1 MSKEEIKAQFDS
13 VVEQLNGELSTLPES
28 VSPLV
33 NLLIATFNML
43 FEITA
48 NQTDNLKVSIN
59 SLKQT
64 IEQQTQ
70 TIEQQTQTIENL
82 TRSNQKLVE
91 TQELKDEQIL
101 QFQELIKSLRTL
113 LHSKNVDLDA
123 LRRLVF
129 QGGREQKEQPAPQ
142 ETTEKP
148 QSKRKNSKTRER
160 QNNKTKLD
168 CCDIE
173 RTDFLD
179 VNGNVLGASTREEAT
194 AKVPQ
199 QIERDGKKYVF
210 KGWKECSDSRV
221 ITYTT
226 KVKVTKYVPLYE
238 EIREQESAPDAEA
251 EHIAEQDSA
260 NRKTPAA
267 TIVGL
272 NPEKD
277 FLPKTVVGF
286 DFMSEMIES
295 RMMNRIPMNRIAQAV
310 SDSLGFSITRQQ
322 LARYFIFAS
331 DWIEPAYQYLIS
343 KVLDNKVIHLDE
355 TFIHCQAEKNN
366 RQYMIVFTSAT
377 GCFYHY
383 ANTRSQTVP
392 FAILQNHF
400 DGGNWVD
407 NDGNT
412 VIISTDGWY
421 DVEWLKDD
429 KGNFYAVLVGCM
441 VHLRRYFWEVY
452 DVHENH
458 RKADS
463 EDYRISEQIIN
474 LLKFIFHRDK
484 ECKTS
489 EERTKIRKEG
499 EVREKFDEIKKLVDE
514 CYKKMQKCKNPSDVY
529 TAKFI
534 KAVKY
539 AYNQWEKF
547 TRIMEDGDIPLD
559 NSDAERSIRD
569 FAVLRHS
576 TASGFASVEGA
587 KSTAV
592 FSSFHE
598 TCKKHGVHLGEYL
611 AYLFR
616 YIGLHREKLT
626 DPGIQPEE
634 RNAILEKAMPWNF
647 KKV

>member
-28 VSPLV
+28 VSLLV

-43 FEITA
+43 FELTA
-48 NQTDNLKVSIN
+48 SQTDNLKASID
-59 SLKQT
+59 SLK
-64 IEQQTQ
+64 
-70 TIEQQTQTIENL
+70 QTIENL

-91 TQELKDEQIL
+91 TQELKNEQIL

-142 ETTEKP
+142 EITEKP

-160 QNNKTKLD
+160 QSNKTKLD

-199 QIERDGKKYVF
+199 QIEKDGKKYVF

-251 EHIAEQDSA
+251 ERIAEQDSA
-260 NRKTPAA
+260 NRNTPAA

-310 SDSLGFSITRQQ
+310 SDALGFSITRQQ

-331 DWIEPAYQYLIS
+331 EWIEPAYQYLIT

-355 TFIHCQAEKNN
+355 TFIHCQAEKN
-366 RQYMIVFTSAT
+366 
-377 GCFYHY
+377 
-383 ANTRSQTVP
+383 
-392 FAILQNHF
+392 
-400 DGGNWVD
+400 
-407 NDGNT
+407 
-412 VIISTDGWY
+412 
-421 DVEWLKDD
+421 
-429 KGNFYAVLVGCM
+429 
-441 VHLRRYFWEVY
+441 
-452 DVHENH
+452 
-458 RKADS
+458 
-463 EDYRISEQIIN
+463 
-474 LLKFIFHRDK
+474 
-484 ECKTS
+484 
-489 EERTKIRKEG
+489 
-499 EVREKFDEIKKLVDE
+499 
-514 CYKKMQKCKNPSDVY
+514 
-529 TAKFI
+529 
-534 KAVKY
+534 
-539 AYNQWEKF
+539 
-547 TRIMEDGDIPLD
+547 
-559 NSDAERSIRD
+559 
-569 FAVLRHS
+569 
-576 TASGFASVEGA
+576 TAS
-587 KSTAV
+587 T
-592 FSSFHE
+592 
-598 TCKKHGVHLGEYL
+598 
-611 AYLFR
+611 
-616 YIGLHREKLT
+616 
-626 DPGIQPEE
+626 
-634 RNAILEKAMPWNF
+634 
-647 KKV
+647 